1 MKRLLEKY
9 DNKLTAQGLCDSG
22 APLIGGLDARLEWNR
37 DDDARK
43 VIEKVIGGM
52 NINSILFAR
61 PAEPFFSILD
71 RLAAGLTGGTGAIRP
86 EDSETR
92 TFLHDIPILPEF
104 NADTILSALRR
115 RKGAFVRGHG
125 IVTYGTVSPEQ
136 AFITFSS
143 ICFSAYVKF
152 FSDLYYNGIRDSAE
166 RELRD
171 SALAAYKS
179 FVYGKK
185 EHWDL
190 QQGPFTESG
199 EIYGAIAE
207 AGRLVVDFRLVDSF
221 FGNISYR
228 TDDTIYISQTGS
240 SLDELP
246 GCVDP
251 CPVDGSSCAAVT
263 ASSEYSAHKE
273 IYLRSDS
280 RAILHGHPKF
290 CVIMSMLCDK
300 KDCENRGQCHIK
312 CTQKRFIN
320 DIPVVPGEVGTG
332 RYGLCNTL
340 PPALTGRRGAIVY
353 GHGLFTT
360 GQHDFREA
368 FSQLLDIE
376 LMCIDEYERL
386 VL

>member
-37 DDDARK
+37 DDDARG

-71 RLAAGLTGGTGAIRP
+71 RLAAGLPGGTGAIRP

-104 NADTILSALRR
+104 DPEIILSALRR

-171 SALAAYKS
+171 TALGAYKS
-179 FVYGKK
+179 FVHGKK

-199 EIYGAIAE
+199 SIYSAIAE

-273 IYLRSDS
+273 IYLRGGS

-290 CVIMSMLCDK
+290 SVIMSMLCDK

-312 CTQKRFIN
+312 CTRERFIN

-340 PPALTGRRGAIVY
+340 PPAVTGRRGAIVY

-360 GQHDFREA
+360 GQHDFHEA
-368 FSQLLDIE
+368 FSRLLDIE
-376 LMCIDEYERL
+376 LMCIDEYEGL
-386 VL
+386 VP